1 MKLWTLECNV
11 AYRVVKEGV
20 VVAWIV
26 EERKL
31 GIWKKGQERHADRN
45 WSQEAL
51 THQQQQQQQPLLL
64 LWGASWMMESST
76 LKWLLIFSP
85 SGRLQ
90 APHPTLWTIFWSVV
104 WLCSSSSSSST
115 QKTLEY
121 LPFSLLP
128 GWIDWLLF
136 PVAEQECKKARN
148 AGSRSLCLLFS
159 SCCCCFL
166 SVCLSACRQAN
177 RATLL
182 LWVFGTCKRILQA
195 SSISIKSLHPGSS
208 HRFLLLLTLRFL
220 QKLLIHLKNT
230 WRGTWRTKVFWWVMG
245 VCSCWISWECF
256 VLLWLLRIH
265 IHIHIHAG
273 EEEMGWEDNRG
284 SFCRWIQTKTSWVLC
299 MCRFLPSLE
308 QPSSFPSVCLL
319 CAFWKNPTSPCMAS
333 LSIKEGGEERLS
345 CWHCRG
351 MMMTMMSG
359 ASSWV
364 RAHPSWWQDCESVI
378 HCTWFSKTKSFCAQV
393 HYLLFPPWAPFLLA
407 SSLICTHSA
416 TKLEEKVTSSRGCRW
431 LVIWESEWFCG
442 FPFVEDVDDDVFFWC
457 WGFPSW
463 FSLRP
468 PWMDVNLL
476 SSTMLSVFG
485 LSQSLSD
492 SRCFSL
498 LLLTLI
504 RAIEYDWCC
513 VVVGDHRHEPPVMAE
528 LVTILEEGVDVIT
541 VCKPASVPVRP
552 YFSTWL
558 CVGIKQ
564 NTMRIKGVKVKCIQ
578 GVWNCECLKTKR
590 TIWKRK
596 GVELSTHDLFTN
608 AGACMWT
615 VPQEHCSWHSAG
627 WA

>member
-1 MKLWTLECNV
+1 M
-11 AYRVVKEGV
+11 A
-20 VVAWIV
+20 
-26 EERKL
+26 
-31 GIWKKGQERHADRN
+31 
-45 WSQEAL
+45 
-51 THQQQQQQQPLLL
+51 
-64 LWGASWMMESST
+64 SST

-115 QKTLEY
+115 QKALQY
-121 LPFSLLP
+121 LPFSLFP

-136 PVAEQECKKARN
+136 PLAEQECKKARN
-148 AGSRSLCLLFS
+148 ASSRSLRLLFS
-159 SCCCCFL
+159 SCCCFL

-177 RATLL
+177 CATLF

-208 HRFLLLLTLRFL
+208 HRFLLLLTLRLL

-230 WRGTWRTKVFWWVMG
+230 WRRTWRTKVFWWVMG
-245 VCSCWISWECF
+245 DCFCWISWECF
-256 VLLWLLRIH
+256 VLLWLLR

-308 QPSSFPSVCLL
+308 QTSSFPSVCLL

-333 LSIKEGGEERLS
+333 LSIKEGGEESLS

-393 HYLLFPPWAPFLLA
+393 YYLLFTPWAPFLLG

-416 TKLEEKVTSSRGCRW
+416 TKLEKKVMSARGCRW
-431 LVIWESEWFCG
+431 LVIWESEWFC

-457 WGFPSW
+457 WVSQLVQPSPPRNGCQFAEFYYVISVWSFSESFW
-463 FSLRP
+463 FYMFFASAANPDQSNRVWLMLCCGGGLQAWTTCDGRVGHYT
-468 PWMDVNLL
+468 WRRCGCHYCVQACICSCKTLL
-476 SSTMLSVFG
+476 QYL
-485 LSQSLSD
+485 
-492 SRCFSL
+492 
-498 LLLTLI
+498 
-504 RAIEYDWCC
+504 A
-513 VVVGDHRHEPPVMAE
+513 
-528 LVTILEEGVDVIT
+528 
-541 VCKPASVPVRP
+541 
-552 YFSTWL
+552 L
-558 CVGIKQ
+558 CGH
-564 NTMRIKGVKVKCIQ
+564 
-578 GVWNCECLKTKR
+578 KTKHY
-590 TIWKRK
+590 
-596 GVELSTHDLFTN
+596 EN
-608 AGACMWT
+608 
-615 VPQEHCSWHSAG
+615 
-627 WA
+627 